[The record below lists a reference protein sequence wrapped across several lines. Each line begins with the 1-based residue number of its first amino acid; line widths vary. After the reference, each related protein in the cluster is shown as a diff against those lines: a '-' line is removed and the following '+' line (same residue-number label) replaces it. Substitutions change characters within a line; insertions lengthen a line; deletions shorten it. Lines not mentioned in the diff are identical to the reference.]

1 MNLLKNRTNSIIA
14 LFASASLIYSCGGS
28 TNNEKDAAKEAA
40 FEKAEQKLSKDLK
53 QVLTDLPA
61 PTEVPYMLQA
71 SGSDFNASFINGLDK
86 LSNYETNSDESALNL
101 GVYATDMGY
110 LLSYNK
116 TSDSRKYMEANQKL
130 AEALGVATVFDVKT
144 IEDFQSNMDNADEL
158 NKILIKAI
166 ADAEVKLQESDRVNV
181 AALVLTGSF
190 VEGLYLAVKTIEE
203 YPKDIVDADTRNL
216 LLERLVRVV
225 LEQKKPLNDIIGML
239 KDLDHD
245 KIIATM
251 ITELNIL
258 KGLYDGDLAEIEKKI
273 SENTGN
279 FVLTDDMISDITR
292 EIKRIRKDIV
302 DFQ

>member
-1 MNLLKNRTNSIIA
+1 MNFLKNQTTA
-14 LFASASLIYSCGGS
+14 LLFIFASAALLISCGGS
-28 TNNEKDAAKEAA
+28 KSSEKDAAKEAA
-40 FEKAEQKLSKDLK
+40 FEKAEQQISKDLK
-53 QVLTDLPA
+53 QVINDLPA

-86 LSNYETNSDESALNL
+86 LSSYETNADESALNL

-110 LLSYNK
+110 LLSYEK
-116 TSDSRKYMEANQKL
+116 TAESRQYLEASQKL

-144 IEDFQSNMDNADEL
+144 IEDFQSNMYNAKEL

-166 ADAEVKLQESDRVNV
+166 ADAEVKLQEADRVSV
-181 AALVLTGSF
+181 AALVLSGSF
-190 VEGLYLAVKTIEE
+190 IEGLYLAVKTIED

-225 LEQKKPLNDIIGML
+225 LDQKKPLNDIILML
-239 KDLDHD
+239 KDLEHD
-245 KIIATM
+245 KIIATI
-251 ITELNIL
+251 ITELTIL
-258 KGLYDGDLAEIEKKI
+258 KQLYEGDLAEVEKKI
-273 SENTGN
+273 AENTGS

-302 DFQ
+302 EFQ